1 MFSKVISKRT
11 FSSLTN
17 YTSAANQ
24 RVFLTVAQGDQRL
37 GDLVFELY
45 SERQPATT
53 ESFRQLCEGS
63 EEGGYTGTTFHQGTS
78 GLGITGGKLGEEN
91 VSAFGS
97 RLSDEDMT
105 VRHIKRGQLTAVNDG
120 PNSAGSEFTITF
132 GATNFLDGYQ
142 TVFGELVEGQ
152 NVLDALEAGCDR
164 HGAVKEDFTIVG
176 SGLK

>member
-53 ESFRQLCEGS
+53 ESFKQLCEGS
-63 EEGGYTGTTFHQGTS
+63 EEGGYTGTSFSKGLS
-78 GLGITGGKLGEEN
+78 GFGITGGKLGEQN

-97 RLSDEDMT
+97 RLSDEDLT
-105 VRHIKRGQLTAVNDG
+105 VRHTKRGQLTATNDG

-132 GATNFLDGYQ
+132 GAANYLDGYQ
-142 TVFGELVEGQ
+142 TVFGELVEGSD
-152 NVLDALEAGCDR
+152 VLDALEAGCDR
-164 HGAVKEDFTIVG
+164 HGAVKEDFTIIG

>member
-1 MFSKVISKRT
+1 MFSKAINKRV

-24 RVFLTVAQGDQRL
+24 RVFLTVAQGEQKL

-63 EEGGYTGTTFHQGTS
+63 EEGGYTGTTFHAGTS
-78 GLGITGGKLGEEN
+78 GLGIMGGRLDEEN

-105 VRHIKRGQLTAVNDG
+105 VRHTKRGQLTAVNDG
-120 PNSAGSEFTITF
+120 PNSAGSEFMVTF

-152 NVLDALEAGCDR
+152 DVLDALEAGCDR
-164 HGAVKEDFTIVG
+164 HGAVNEDFTIVG